1 MKYVPCNTMEKF
13 CPLPRSQRKA
23 AQAPRPLGARAAGK
37 QPGSARALA
46 ALLCTS
52 SVFLAPAPPDCGPAH
67 TIVKNKNPGGAPAR
81 GTRLPRSPGQGQ
93 PAAPGG
99 AMEGTWRWW
108 LFGTAWR
115 CWKGQ
120 HAAGGLSSASTR
132 GLLWWRAPLVPCS
145 SVLCVPS
152 TEGNKVVLLFII
164 NIFFFL
170 LILFYL
176 SK

>member
-81 GTRLPRSPGQGQ
+81 GTRLPRSPRAG
-93 PAAPGG
+93 AAGCSRGG
-99 AMEGTWRWW
+99 HGGDLAVVAE
-108 LFGTAWR
+108 FGTAWR
-115 CWKGQ
+115 RWKGQ
-120 HAAGGLSSASTR
+120 HAAGGLSSAGTR
-132 GLLWWRAPLVPCS
+132 GLPWWRAPLVPCS

-164 NIFFFL
+164 NIFF
-170 LILFYL
+170 
-176 SK
+176 SC